1 MKKNNF
7 KIVKIDKSKNLFN
20 YEKKILI
27 NELILDLK
35 LGYYDFEKEKAQK
48 VKFSLEIDYQDKKPS
63 NDKDIKSIVNYGTI
77 VKFITK
83 LIKKKHYN
91 FLETLAE
98 AVFDEL
104 FKDKRI
110 AKIMLKIEKLEILK
124 QCSSVGI
131 QITKKEVMISSEI
144 GKEVIKKEL
153 PLIPK
158 LPGVYRMLNDKGDI
172 LYVGKAKNLPNR
184 LKSYVSEKN
193 HIIRTER
200 MLSQTRKLEITTTS
214 NESEA
219 LLLEANL
226 IKKYKP
232 KFNILLRDDKSFPF
246 IFIGNKDKW
255 PQIKRHRGKKTKKG
269 FYFGPFASAGSANWT
284 IKMIQKIFHLRVCDD
299 TVFKNRERPCI
310 LYQIKR
316 CSGPCVGYIE
326 KNEYKKTV
334 DDAIEFVSG
343 KSRKIQK
350 SLSDQME
357 KASDNLDFEKAGI
370 LRDRIKSLNII
381 QSSQR
386 INEANLIEADVIA
399 GYKESGKT
407 CIQVFFYRS
416 KQNWG
421 NQAFFPKH
429 DPDEKLSDILNSFVS
444 QFYENKSV
452 PSSIILSEEIKEK
465 ILIEKT
471 LSQKEEKQIDISIA
485 KKGSKLK
492 VINQAI
498 KNAKDSLTRKLYE
511 SQNNRELFDAV
522 ANKFNLETNI
532 NLIEVYDNS
541 HIQGTNSVGALI
553 AYGDEGFIKKRY
565 RKFNIKIQ
573 KNEQDDYG
581 MMREVLNRRFK
592 RAIQEKDNYLTFPD
606 LVLIDGGKGQYSVA
620 RETLNEL
627 GLHDLPIVAIAKGKQ
642 RNSGNE
648 TFFHNGKEFK
658 FIKNDP
664 TLFFLQRIRD
674 ESHRFAIS
682 AHRAKRKKG
691 ISKSL
696 LDQIE
701 GIGSIRKR
709 ALLNHFGSARAVE
722 SASLDEIKSV
732 EGVEAKVAKKIYN
745 FFHE

>member
-1 MKKNNF
+1 MTSP
-7 KIVKIDKSKNLFN
+7 D
-20 YEKKILI
+20 
-27 NELILDLK
+27 
-35 LGYYDFEKEKAQK
+35 
-48 VKFSLEIDYQDKKPS
+48 
-63 NDKDIKSIVNYGTI
+63 
-77 VKFITK
+77 
-83 LIKKKHYN
+83 
-91 FLETLAE
+91 
-98 AVFDEL
+98 
-104 FKDKRI
+104 
-110 AKIMLKIEKLEILK
+110 
-124 QCSSVGI
+124 
-131 QITKKEVMISSEI
+131 I
-144 GKEVIKKEL
+144 GKDVIKKEL

-158 LPGVYRMLNDKGDI
+158 LPGVYKMLNSKNEV

-184 LKSYVSEKN
+184 LQSYVSEKN

-200 MLSQTRKLEITTTS
+200 MLSQTKKLEITTTS

-226 IKKYKP
+226 IKKHKP
-232 KFNILLRDDKSFPF
+232 RFNILLRDAKSFPF
-246 IFIGNKDKW
+246 IFIGKEDKW
-255 PQIKRHRGKKTKKG
+255 PQIKRHRGKKDKKG
-269 FYFGPFASAGSANWT
+269 FFFGPFASAGSANWT

-316 CSGPCVGYIE
+316 CSAPCVGYIKE
-326 KNEYKKTV
+326 NDYKQTV
-334 DDAIEFVSG
+334 KDAIEFVSG
-343 KSRKIQK
+343 KSRRIQK
-350 SLSDQME
+350 NLSSQME
-357 KASDNLDFEKAGI
+357 KASEELDFEKAVI

-386 INEANLIEADVIA
+386 INESNLVEADVIA

-407 CIQVFFYRS
+407 CVQVFFYRS

-429 DPDEKLSDILNSFVS
+429 DPDESLSEILNSFVS

-452 PSSIILSEEIKEK
+452 PSSIILSTEIKEK
-465 ILIEKT
+465 NLIEKT
-471 LSQKEEKQIDISIA
+471 LTKKENKQINISIA

-492 VINQAI
+492 VISQAI
-498 KNAKDSLTRKLYE
+498 KNAKDSLNRKLYE
-511 SQNNRELFDAV
+511 SQNNKELFDAV
-522 ANKFNLETNI
+522 AKKFNLETNI

-553 AYGDEGFIKKRY
+553 TYSEEGFIKKRY

-573 KNEQDDYG
+573 KNKQDDYG
-581 MMREVLNRRFK
+581 MIREVLNRRFK
-592 RAIQEKDNYLTFPD
+592 RAVQEKGDYLTFPD

-620 RETLNEL
+620 RESLNEL
-627 GLHDLPIVAIAKGKQ
+627 GLHDIPMIAIAKGRF

-658 FIKNDP
+658 FAKNDP
-664 TLFFLQRIRD
+664 TLFFLQRLRD

-691 ISKSL
+691 INKSL
-696 LDQIE
+696 LDQID

-709 ALLNHFGSARAVE
+709 ALLNHFGSAKAVE
-722 SASLDEIKSV
+722 SASLDEIQSV
-732 EGVEAKVAKKIYN
+732 EGVEEKVAKKIYN

>member
-1 MKKNNF
+1 M
-7 KIVKIDKSKNLFN
+7 V
-20 YEKKILI
+20 
-27 NELILDLK
+27 
-35 LGYYDFEKEKAQK
+35 
-48 VKFSLEIDYQDKKPS
+48 
-63 NDKDIKSIVNYGTI
+63 
-77 VKFITK
+77 
-83 LIKKKHYN
+83 
-91 FLETLAE
+91 
-98 AVFDEL
+98 
-104 FKDKRI
+104 
-110 AKIMLKIEKLEILK
+110 
-124 QCSSVGI
+124 SSD
-131 QITKKEVMISSEI
+131 I
-144 GKEVIKKEL
+144 GKEVIKKEI
-153 PLIPK
+153 PLVPK
-158 LPGVYRMLNDKGDI
+158 LPGVYRMLNANNEV

-200 MLSQTRKLEITTTS
+200 MLSQTKKLEITTTS

-226 IKKYKP
+226 IKKFKP
-232 KFNILLRDDKSFPF
+232 RYNILLRDDKSFPF

-255 PQIKRHRGKKTKKG
+255 AQIKRHRGKKNKEG
-269 FYFGPFASAGSANWT
+269 FFFGPFASAGSANWT
-284 IKMIQKIFHLRVCDD
+284 IKMIQKIFQLRVCDD

-316 CSGPCVGYIE
+316 CSGPCVGYVKE
-326 KNEYKKTV
+326 NEYKKSV
-334 DDAIEFVSG
+334 EDAIEFVSG

-350 SLSDQME
+350 SLSTQME
-357 KASDNLDFEKAGI
+357 NASENLDFEKAAI

-386 INEANLIEADVIA
+386 VNEANLVEADVIA

-429 DPDEKLSDILNSFVS
+429 DPDEKLDEIINSFVS

-465 ILIEKT
+465 NLIEQT
-471 LSQKEEKQIDISIA
+471 LTKKEGKQINISVA

-492 VINQAI
+492 VIKQAI
-498 KNAKDSLTRKLYE
+498 KNAKDSLNRKLYE
-511 SQNNRELFDAV
+511 SQNNKELFEEV
-522 ANKFNLETNI
+522 AKKFNLETNI
-532 NLIEVYDNS
+532 NLVEVYDNS
-541 HIQGTNSVGALI
+541 HIQGTNSIGALI
-553 AYGDEGFIKKRY
+553 AFGDEGFIKKRY
-565 RKFNIKIQ
+565 RKFNIKIE

-592 RAIQEKDNYLTFPD
+592 RALQEKDNYLTMPD

-620 RETLNEL
+620 RETMNEL
-627 GLHDLPIVAIAKGKQ
+627 GLHDIPIIAIAKGKF

-658 FIKNDP
+658 FQKNDP
-664 TLFFLQRIRD
+664 TLFFLQRLRD

-732 EGVEAKVAKKIYN
+732 EGVEEKVAKKIYN

>member
-1 MKKNNF
+1 
-7 KIVKIDKSKNLFN
+7 
-20 YEKKILI
+20 
-27 NELILDLK
+27 
-35 LGYYDFEKEKAQK
+35 
-48 VKFSLEIDYQDKKPS
+48 
-63 NDKDIKSIVNYGTI
+63 
-77 VKFITK
+77 
-83 LIKKKHYN
+83 
-91 FLETLAE
+91 
-98 AVFDEL
+98 
-104 FKDKRI
+104 
-110 AKIMLKIEKLEILK
+110 
-124 QCSSVGI
+124 
-131 QITKKEVMISSEI
+131 MISSDL

-158 LPGVYRMLNDKGDI
+158 LPGVYRMLNSKNEI

-184 LKSYVSEKN
+184 LKSYVAEKN

-200 MLSQTRKLEITTTS
+200 MLSQTKKIEITTTS

-255 PQIKRHRGKKTKKG
+255 PQIKRHRGKKTKEG

-299 TVFKNRERPCI
+299 TVFKNRKRPCI

-316 CSGPCVGYIE
+316 CSGPCVGYI
-326 KNEYKKTV
+326 NDAEYKKSV
-334 DDAIEFVSG
+334 EDAIEFVSG

-350 SLSDQME
+350 DLSTQME
-357 KASDNLDFEKAGI
+357 KASENLDFEKATI

-386 INEANLIEADVIA
+386 INEANLLEADVIA

-429 DPDEKLSDILNSFVS
+429 DPDESLNNVLNSFVS

-452 PSSIILSEEIKEK
+452 PKSIILSEEIKEK
-465 ILIEKT
+465 SLIEKT
-471 LSQKEEKQIDISIA
+471 LSKKENKEISISIA

-492 VINQAI
+492 VINLAI
-498 KNAKDSLTRKLYE
+498 KNAKDSLNRKLYE
-511 SQNNRELFDAV
+511 SQNNKELFENV
-522 ANKFNLETNI
+522 VKKFNLDSNI

-553 AYGDEGFIKKRY
+553 AFGDEGFIKKRY
-565 RKFNIKIQ
+565 RKFNIKIE
-573 KNEQDDYG
+573 KNSQDDYG

-592 RAIQEKDNYLTFPD
+592 RAIQEKDNFLSFPD

-620 RETLNEL
+620 RESINEL
-627 GLHDLPIVAIAKGKQ
+627 GLHDIPIIAIAKGKY

-648 TFFHNGKEFK
+648 TFFHNGKEYK
-658 FIKNDP
+658 FQKNDP
-664 TLFFLQRIRD
+664 TLFFLQRLRD

-682 AHRAKRKKG
+682 AHRAKRKTAM
-691 ISKSL
+691 SKSL

-701 GIGSIRKR
+701 GIGSMRKR
-709 ALLNHFGSARAVE
+709 SLLNHFGSARAVE
-722 SASLDEIKSV
+722 SASLDEIKTV
-732 EGVEAKVAKKIYN
+732 EGVEEKVAKKIYN

>member
-1 MKKNNF
+1 MK
-7 KIVKIDKSKNLFN
+7 SS
-20 YEKKILI
+20 
-27 NELILDLK
+27 DL
-35 LGYYDFEKEKAQK
+35 
-48 VKFSLEIDYQDKKPS
+48 
-63 NDKDIKSIVNYGTI
+63 
-77 VKFITK
+77 
-83 LIKKKHYN
+83 
-91 FLETLAE
+91 
-98 AVFDEL
+98 
-104 FKDKRI
+104 
-110 AKIMLKIEKLEILK
+110 
-124 QCSSVGI
+124 
-131 QITKKEVMISSEI
+131 

-153 PLIPK
+153 PLITK
-158 LPGVYRMLNDKGDI
+158 SPGVYRMINHKGDI

-193 HIIRTER
+193 QIIRTER
-200 MLSQTRKLEITTTS
+200 MLSQTHKIEITTTS

-226 IKKYKP
+226 IKKFKP
-232 KFNILLRDDKSFPF
+232 KFNILLKDDKSFPF
-246 IFIGNKDKW
+246 IYIGNKNKW
-255 PQIKRHRGKKTKKG
+255 PQLTKHRGKKDKDG

-284 IKMIQKIFHLRVCDD
+284 IKMIQKIFQLRVCDD
-299 TVFKNRERPCI
+299 TVFKNRTRPCI

-316 CSGPCVGYIE
+316 CSGPCVSYIDE
-326 KNEYKKTV
+326 NEYKKTV
-334 DDAIEFVSG
+334 EDAIKFVSG

-350 SLSDQME
+350 NLSEQME
-357 KASDNLDFEKAGI
+357 KASEELDFEKAAI

-386 INEANLIEADVIA
+386 INEANLVEADVIA

-407 CIQVFFYRS
+407 CVQVFFYRS

-429 DPDEKLSDILNSFVS
+429 DPDESLKDIINSFVA

-452 PSSIILSEEIKEK
+452 PKSIILSEDIKEK
-465 ILIEKT
+465 SLLEKT
-471 LSQKEEKQIDISIA
+471 LSQKEKKDINISVA
-485 KKGSKLK
+485 RKGSKLK

-498 KNAKDSLTRKLYE
+498 KNAKDGLNRKLYE
-511 SQNNRELFDAV
+511 SQNNKELFEEV
-522 ANKFNLETNI
+522 SKKFNLETNI

-553 AYGDEGFIKKRY
+553 TYGDEGFIKKRY

-581 MMREVLNRRFK
+581 MMKEVLNRRFK
-592 RAIQEKDNYLTFPD
+592 RAIQEKDNFLSFPD
-606 LVLIDGGKGQYSVA
+606 LILIDGGKGQYSVA
-620 RETLNEL
+620 RDAMNEL
-627 GLHDLPIVAIAKGKQ
+627 GLHDIPIIAIAKGKY

-648 TFFHNGKEFK
+648 KFFHNGKEYK
-658 FIKNDP
+658 FQKNDP
-664 TLFFLQRIRD
+664 TLFFLQRLRD
-674 ESHRFAIS
+674 EAHRFAVS
-682 AHRAKRKKG
+682 AHRAKRKKS

-696 LDQIE
+696 LDQID

-722 SASLDEIKSV
+722 SASIDEINSV
-732 EGVEAKVAKKIYN
+732 EGVEEKVAKKIYN

>member
-1 MKKNNF
+1 
-7 KIVKIDKSKNLFN
+7 
-20 YEKKILI
+20 
-27 NELILDLK
+27 
-35 LGYYDFEKEKAQK
+35 
-48 VKFSLEIDYQDKKPS
+48 
-63 NDKDIKSIVNYGTI
+63 
-77 VKFITK
+77 
-83 LIKKKHYN
+83 
-91 FLETLAE
+91 
-98 AVFDEL
+98 
-104 FKDKRI
+104 
-110 AKIMLKIEKLEILK
+110 
-124 QCSSVGI
+124 
-131 QITKKEVMISSEI
+131 MISSEI

-153 PLIPK
+153 SLVPK
-158 LPGVYRMLNDKGDI
+158 LPGVYRMLNEKNEI

-226 IKKYKP
+226 IKKFKP

-255 PQIKRHRGKKTKKG
+255 PQIKRHRGKKTKEG

-316 CSGPCVGYIE
+316 CSGPCVGYVE
-326 KNEYKKTV
+326 KNDYQQTV

-350 SLSDQME
+350 NLSSQME
-357 KASDNLDFEKAGI
+357 KASEELDFEKAVI
-370 LRDRIKSLNII
+370 LRDRIKALNII

-386 INEANLIEADVIA
+386 INEANLVEADVIA

-429 DPDEKLSDILNSFVS
+429 DPDEKLGDILNSFVS

-452 PSSIILSEEIKEK
+452 PSAIILSEEIKEK
-465 ILIEKT
+465 VLIEKT
-471 LSQKEEKQIDISIA
+471 LTQKEGKQINISVA

-498 KNAKDSLTRKLYE
+498 KNAKDSLNRKLYE
-511 SQNNRELFDAV
+511 SQNNRELFDEV
-522 ANKFNLETNI
+522 AKKFNLETNI

-565 RKFNIKIQ
+565 RKFNIKHK

-592 RAIQEKDNYLTFPD
+592 RAVQEKDNYLTFPD
-606 LVLIDGGKGQYSVA
+606 LVLV
-620 RETLNEL
+620 
-627 GLHDLPIVAIAKGKQ
+627 
-642 RNSGNE
+642 
-648 TFFHNGKEFK
+648 
-658 FIKNDP
+658 
-664 TLFFLQRIRD
+664 D
-674 ESHRFAIS
+674 EEKDNI
-682 AHRAKRKKG
+682 
-691 ISKSL
+691 
-696 LDQIE
+696 Q
-701 GIGSIRKR
+701 
-709 ALLNHFGSARAVE
+709 
-722 SASLDEIKSV
+722 
-732 EGVEAKVAKKIYN
+732 
-745 FFHE
+745 

>member
-1 MKKNNF
+1 
-7 KIVKIDKSKNLFN
+7 
-20 YEKKILI
+20 
-27 NELILDLK
+27 
-35 LGYYDFEKEKAQK
+35 
-48 VKFSLEIDYQDKKPS
+48 
-63 NDKDIKSIVNYGTI
+63 
-77 VKFITK
+77 
-83 LIKKKHYN
+83 
-91 FLETLAE
+91 
-98 AVFDEL
+98 
-104 FKDKRI
+104 
-110 AKIMLKIEKLEILK
+110 
-124 QCSSVGI
+124 
-131 QITKKEVMISSEI
+131 MISSDI

-158 LPGVYRMLNDKGDI
+158 LPGVYKMLNDKEQI

-200 MLSQTRKLEITTTS
+200 MLSQTKKIEITTTS

-226 IKKYKP
+226 IKKHKP

-246 IFIGNKDKW
+246 IFIGNKEKW
-255 PQIKRHRGKKTKKG
+255 SQIKRHRGKKIKEG

-299 TVFKNRERPCI
+299 TVFKNRKRPCI

-316 CSGPCVGYIE
+316 CSGPCVGYIDI
-326 KNEYKKTV
+326 NEYKKTV

-350 SLSDQME
+350 SLSNQME
-357 KASDNLDFEKAGI
+357 KASESLDFEKAGI

-386 INEANLIEADVIA
+386 INEANLVEADVIA
-399 GYKESGKT
+399 AYKESGQT

-429 DPDEKLSDILNSFVS
+429 DPDENLSNILNSFVS

-452 PSSIILSEEIKEK
+452 PSSIILSQEIKEK
-465 ILIEKT
+465 ILIEQT
-471 LSQKEEKQIDISIA
+471 LSQKEGKQVNISVA

-498 KNAKDSLTRKLYE
+498 KNAKDGLNRKLYE
-511 SQNNRELFDAV
+511 TQNNRELFESV
-522 ANKFNLETNI
+522 ISKFNLETNI
-532 NLIEVYDNS
+532 SLIEVYDNS
-541 HIQGTNSVGALI
+541 HIQGTDSVGALI
-553 AYGDEGFIKKRY
+553 SYGEDGFIKKRY
-565 RKFNIKIQ
+565 RKFNIKMK

-581 MMREVLNRRFK
+581 MMREVFTRRFK
-592 RAIQEKDNYLTFPD
+592 RAVQEKEGHLSFPD
-606 LVLIDGGKGQYSVA
+606 LIFVDGGKGQYSVA

-627 GLHDLPIVAIAKGKQ
+627 GLHDIPLIAIAKGRF

-648 TFFHNGKEFK
+648 TFFHNGKEYK
-658 FIKNDP
+658 FLKNDP

-682 AHRAKRKKG
+682 AHRARRKKG

-709 ALLNHFGSARAVE
+709 SLLNHFGSARAVE

-732 EGVEAKVAKKIYN
+732 EGVEEKVAKKIYN

>member
-1 MKKNNF
+1 MTNSD
-7 KIVKIDKSKNLFN
+7 I
-20 YEKKILI
+20 
-27 NELILDLK
+27 
-35 LGYYDFEKEKAQK
+35 G
-48 VKFSLEIDYQDKKPS
+48 
-63 NDKDIKSIVNYGTI
+63 KDI
-77 VKFITK
+77 
-83 LIKKKHYN
+83 
-91 FLETLAE
+91 
-98 AVFDEL
+98 
-104 FKDKRI
+104 
-110 AKIMLKIEKLEILK
+110 
-124 QCSSVGI
+124 
-131 QITKKEVMISSEI
+131 
-144 GKEVIKKEL
+144 IKKEI
-153 PLIPK
+153 PLITK
-158 LPGVYRMLNDKGDI
+158 LPGVYKMLNEKNEV

-184 LKSYVSEKN
+184 LKSYVSQKN

-200 MLSQTRKLEITTTS
+200 MLSQTRKLEVTTTS

-232 KFNILLRDDKSFPF
+232 RFNILLRDDKSFPF
-246 IFIGNKDKW
+246 IFISNKEKW
-255 PQIKRHRGKKTKKG
+255 PQIKKHRGKKDKEG
-269 FYFGPFASAGSANWT
+269 FFFGPFASAGSANWT
-284 IKMIQKIFHLRVCDD
+284 IKMIQKIFQLRICDD

-316 CSGPCVGYIE
+316 CSGPCVNFIHE
-326 KNEYKKTV
+326 NDYKKSV
-334 DDAIEFVSG
+334 DDAIDFVSG

-350 SLSDQME
+350 SLSAQME
-357 KASDNLDFEKAGI
+357 TASDELNFEKAAI

-429 DPDEKLSDILNSFVS
+429 DPDENLSNIINSFVT

-452 PSSIILSEEIKEK
+452 PINIILSEDIKEK
-465 ILIEKT
+465 LLIEKT
-471 LSQKEEKQIDISIA
+471 LSKKENKQISISVA

-492 VINQAI
+492 VINQAL
-498 KNAKDSLTRKLYE
+498 KNAKDSLNRKIYE
-511 SQNNRELFDAV
+511 SQNNKDLFE
-522 ANKFNLETNI
+522 NISQKFDLESNI
-532 NLIEVYDNS
+532 NLVEVYDNS
-541 HIQGTNSVGALI
+541 HIQGTDSIGALI
-553 AYGDEGFIKKRY
+553 TFGEEGFIKKRY
-565 RKFNIKIQ
+565 RKFNIKI
-573 KNEQDDYG
+573 KNNEQDDYG
-581 MMREVLNRRFK
+581 MMREVINRRFK
-592 RAIQEKDNYLTFPD
+592 RAIQEKDNYLTMPD
-606 LVLIDGGKGQYSVA
+606 LILIDGGKGQYSVV
-620 RETLNEL
+620 RETMNEL
-627 GLHDLPIVAIAKGKQ
+627 GLHEIPVIAIAKGKL

-658 FIKNDP
+658 FEKNDP

-674 ESHRFAIS
+674 EAHRFAIS

-691 ISKSL
+691 LKKSL
-696 LDQIE
+696 LDQIS
-701 GIGSIRKR
+701 GIGSTRKR

-732 EGVEAKVAKKIYN
+732 EGVEEKVAKKIYN

>member
-1 MKKNNF
+1 M
-7 KIVKIDKSKNLFN
+7 
-20 YEKKILI
+20 
-27 NELILDLK
+27 
-35 LGYYDFEKEKAQK
+35 
-48 VKFSLEIDYQDKKPS
+48 
-63 NDKDIKSIVNYGTI
+63 
-77 VKFITK
+77 
-83 LIKKKHYN
+83 
-91 FLETLAE
+91 
-98 AVFDEL
+98 
-104 FKDKRI
+104 
-110 AKIMLKIEKLEILK
+110 
-124 QCSSVGI
+124 
-131 QITKKEVMISSEI
+131 SSET

-153 PLIPK
+153 ALIPK
-158 LPGVYRMLNDKGDI
+158 LPGVYRMLNEKGDI

-184 LKSYVSEKN
+184 LKSYVAEKN

-246 IFIGNKDKW
+246 IFIGNKDQW
-255 PQIKRHRGKKTKKG
+255 PQIKRHRGKKTKEG

-299 TVFKNRERPCI
+299 TVFKNRQRPCI

-326 KNEYKKTV
+326 KDEYKKTV

-350 SLSDQME
+350 NLSDLME
-357 KASDNLDFEKAGI
+357 KASENLDFEKAVI

-471 LSQKEEKQIDISIA
+471 LSQKEEKQINISVA

-492 VINQAI
+492 VVQQAI
-498 KNAKDSLTRKLYE
+498 KNAKDSLNRKLYE
-511 SQNNRELFDAV
+511 SQNNKELFDSV
-522 ANKFNLETNI
+522 ASKFNLETSI

-565 RKFNIKIQ
+565 RKFNIKLVQ
-573 KNEQDDYG
+573 NEQDDYG

-592 RAIQEKDNYLTFPD
+592 RAIQEKDSYLTFPD
-606 LVLIDGGKGQYSVA
+606 LVLVDGGKGQYSVA

-627 GLHDLPIVAIAKGKQ
+627 GLHDLPIVAIAKGKL

-658 FIKNDP
+658 FEKNDP

-682 AHRAKRKKG
+682 AHRAKRKRA

>member
-1 MKKNNF
+1 MGY
-7 KIVKIDKSKNLFN
+7 KS
-20 YEKKILI
+20 
-27 NELILDLK
+27 
-35 LGYYDFEKEKAQK
+35 Q
-48 VKFSLEIDYQDKKPS
+48 
-63 NDKDIKSIVNYGTI
+63 
-77 VKFITK
+77 
-83 LIKKKHYN
+83 
-91 FLETLAE
+91 
-98 AVFDEL
+98 
-104 FKDKRI
+104 
-110 AKIMLKIEKLEILK
+110 
-124 QCSSVGI
+124 
-131 QITKKEVMISSEI
+131 KKEVMISSEI
-144 GKEVIKKEL
+144 GKEIIKKEL

-158 LPGVYRMLNDKGDI
+158 LPGVYKMLSDKDQI

-200 MLSQTRKLEITTTS
+200 MLSQTRKIEITTTS

-226 IKKYKP
+226 IKKHKP

-255 PQIKRHRGKKTKKG
+255 SQIKRHRGKKTKEG

-299 TVFKNRERPCI
+299 TVFKNRQRPCI

-316 CSGPCVGYIE
+316 CSGPCVGYIDE
-326 KNEYKKTV
+326 SEYKKTV

-350 SLSDQME
+350 NLSDQME
-357 KASDNLDFEKAGI
+357 KASESLDFEKAGI

-386 INEANLIEADVIA
+386 INEANLVEADVIA
-399 GYKESGKT
+399 AYKESGQT

-429 DPDEKLSDILNSFVS
+429 DPDENLGNILNSFVS

-452 PSSIILSEEIKEK
+452 PSSIILSQEIKEK
-465 ILIEKT
+465 ILIEQT
-471 LSQKEEKQIDISIA
+471 LSQKEGKQVNISVA

-498 KNAKDSLTRKLYE
+498 KNAKDSLNRKLHE
-511 SQNNRELFDAV
+511 SQNNRELFESVV
-522 ANKFNLETNI
+522 AKFNLETNI

-553 AYGDEGFIKKRY
+553 SYGDEGFIKKRY
-565 RKFNIKIQ
+565 RKFNIKMK

-581 MMREVLNRRFK
+581 MMKEVLTRRFK
-592 RAIQEKDNYLTFPD
+592 KAVQEKEGHLSFPD
-606 LVLIDGGKGQYSVA
+606 LIFVDGGKGQYSVA

-627 GLHDLPIVAIAKGKQ
+627 GLHDIPLIAIAKGKF

-648 TFFHNGKEFK
+648 TFFHNGKEYK
-658 FIKNDP
+658 FSKNDP

-682 AHRAKRKKG
+682 AHRARRKKG

-732 EGVEAKVAKKIYN
+732 EGVEEKVAKKIYN

>member
-1 MKKNNF
+1 
-7 KIVKIDKSKNLFN
+7 
-20 YEKKILI
+20 
-27 NELILDLK
+27 
-35 LGYYDFEKEKAQK
+35 
-48 VKFSLEIDYQDKKPS
+48 
-63 NDKDIKSIVNYGTI
+63 
-77 VKFITK
+77 
-83 LIKKKHYN
+83 
-91 FLETLAE
+91 
-98 AVFDEL
+98 
-104 FKDKRI
+104 
-110 AKIMLKIEKLEILK
+110 
-124 QCSSVGI
+124 
-131 QITKKEVMISSEI
+131 MISSEI

-184 LKSYVSEKN
+184 LKSYIAEKN

-200 MLSQTRKLEITTTS
+200 MLSQTKKLEITTTS

-226 IKKYKP
+226 IKKHKP

-246 IFIGNKDKW
+246 IFIGEKDVW
-255 PQIKRHRGKKTKKG
+255 PQIKRHRGKKNKEG

-316 CSGPCVGYIE
+316 CSGPCVGYVE
-326 KNEYKKTV
+326 KEEYKKTV

-357 KASDNLDFEKAGI
+357 KASDDLDFEKAVI

-429 DPDEKLSDILNSFVS
+429 DPDESLSNILNSFVS
-444 QFYENKSV
+444 QFYENKNV
-452 PSSIILSEEIKEK
+452 PSSIIISEEIKEK
-465 ILIEKT
+465 NLIEKT
-471 LSQKEEKQIDISIA
+471 LSKKEGKQINLSVA

-498 KNAKDSLTRKLYE
+498 KNAKESLNRKLYE
-511 SQNNRELFDAV
+511 SQNNRELFDSV
-522 ANKFNLETNI
+522 SNKFDLETNI
-532 NLIEVYDNS
+532 NLVEVYDNS

-553 AYGDEGFIKKRY
+553 AFGEEGFVKKRY
-565 RKFNIKIQ
+565 RKFNIKSK

-581 MMREVLNRRFK
+581 MMREVLTRRFK
-592 RAIQEKDNYLTFPD
+592 RAIQEKDNYLSFPD
-606 LVLIDGGKGQYSVA
+606 LVIVDGGKGQYSVA
-620 RETLNEL
+620 RDSLNEL
-627 GLHDLPIVAIAKGKQ
+627 GLHEIPIIAIAKGKF

-648 TFFHNGKEFK
+648 TFFHNGKEYK
-658 FIKNDP
+658 FNKNDP

-682 AHRAKRKKG
+682 AHRAKRKRG

-722 SASLDEIKSV
+722 SASIDEIKSV
-732 EGVEAKVAKKIYN
+732 EGVEEKVAKKIYN

>member
-1 MKKNNF
+1 M
-7 KIVKIDKSKNLFN
+7 V
-20 YEKKILI
+20 
-27 NELILDLK
+27 
-35 LGYYDFEKEKAQK
+35 
-48 VKFSLEIDYQDKKPS
+48 
-63 NDKDIKSIVNYGTI
+63 
-77 VKFITK
+77 
-83 LIKKKHYN
+83 
-91 FLETLAE
+91 
-98 AVFDEL
+98 
-104 FKDKRI
+104 
-110 AKIMLKIEKLEILK
+110 
-124 QCSSVGI
+124 SSD
-131 QITKKEVMISSEI
+131 I
-144 GKEVIKKEL
+144 GKEVIKKEI
-153 PLIPK
+153 PLVPK
-158 LPGVYRMLNDKGDI
+158 LPGVYRMLNANNEV

-200 MLSQTRKLEITTTS
+200 MLSQTKKLEITTTS

-226 IKKYKP
+226 IKKFKP
-232 KFNILLRDDKSFPF
+232 RYNILLRDDKSFPF

-255 PQIKRHRGKKTKKG
+255 AQIKRHRGKKNKEG
-269 FYFGPFASAGSANWT
+269 FFFGPFASAGSANWT
-284 IKMIQKIFHLRVCDD
+284 IKMIQKIFQLRVCDD

-316 CSGPCVGYIE
+316 CSGPCVGYVKE
-326 KNEYKKTV
+326 NEYKKSV
-334 DDAIEFVSG
+334 EDAIEFVSG

-350 SLSDQME
+350 SLSTQME
-357 KASDNLDFEKAGI
+357 NASENLDFEKAAM

-386 INEANLIEADVIA
+386 VNEANLVEADVIA

-429 DPDEKLSDILNSFVS
+429 DPDEKLDEIINSFVS

-465 ILIEKT
+465 NLIEQT
-471 LSQKEEKQIDISIA
+471 LTKKEGKQINISVA

-498 KNAKDSLTRKLYE
+498 KNAKDSLNRKLYE
-511 SQNNRELFDAV
+511 SQNNKELFEEV
-522 ANKFNLETNI
+522 AKKFNLETNI
-532 NLIEVYDNS
+532 NLVEVYDNS
-541 HIQGTNSVGALI
+541 HIQGTNSIGALI
-553 AYGDEGFIKKRY
+553 AFGDEGFIKKRY
-565 RKFNIKIQ
+565 RKFNIKIE

-592 RAIQEKDNYLTFPD
+592 RALQEKDNYLTMPD

-620 RETLNEL
+620 RETMNEL
-627 GLHDLPIVAIAKGKQ
+627 GLHDIPVIAIAKGKF

-658 FIKNDP
+658 FQKNDP
-664 TLFFLQRIRD
+664 TLFFLQRLRD

-732 EGVEAKVAKKIYN
+732 EGVEEKVAKKIYN